1 MHNTSTLTISHESE
15 FILQANLCFTPDANQ
30 NLAGTQI
37 KATNTSKEGMPKNS
51 LLCSEYKQALSCLA
65 SIFTYENQI
74 HTFIPFLTTT
84 SENGVNSPLLD
95 LLFFLVLPSY

>member
-37 KATNTSKEGMPKNS
+37 KATNTRKEGMPKFS

-65 SIFTYENQI
+65 SLFTYENQI
-74 HTFIPFLTTT
+74 KMVLTVHY
-84 SENGVNSPLLD
+84 SI
-95 LLFFLVLPSY
+95 FYF